1 MILETVFVR
10 ILEDAQKAQETKT
23 NKGNDIELKSFCTT
37 METIN
42 KMKKQSTEQE
52 KTFANHIT
60 DKRLTSKIYKE
71 FIKLNCKI
79 KTAHRKKQIS
89 I

>member
-1 MILETVFVR
+1 
-10 ILEDAQKAQETKT
+10 
-23 NKGNDIELKSFCTT
+23 

-42 KMKKQSTEQE
+42 KMKRQSTEQE
-52 KTFANHIT
+52 KIFANHIT

-79 KTAHRKKQIS
+79 RTNTQKKQIPN
-89 I
+89 